1 MKRVCVIGGSV
12 IDLFLYPHHD
22 MNLYDSNPGY
32 MKSSPGGVGR
42 NIAENLSR
50 LGVHT
55 TLITPLGEDHYRKM
69 IEDQAKDISLTLYP
83 INIKETPLYVSIID
97 QKGEDLV
104 GVALMDGIESI
115 HMSSIMKYK
124 DVIELSDIVVL
135 DTNLS
140 EDVLTEILVLYG
152 DKSYIDA
159 ISGEKAKRLKHLLH
173 RIHTLKMNFTE
184 ATTLAGFGEDSVD
197 GLEQLGKYFLDQGT
211 NEVIITLGEKGVYY
225 ENHDMAQ
232 FRSSLKIDVVNSTGA
247 GDAFFAGVIFAK
259 VNELDPISYGIA
271 NACINLGDTHA
282 VSQVLS
288 KEMII
293 QYVKEKNL

>member
-69 IEDQAKDISLTLYP
+69 IEDQAKDIGLTLYP

-225 ENHDMAQ
+225 ESHDMAQ

>member
-50 LGVHT
+50 LGIHT

-69 IEDQAKDISLTLYP
+69 IEDQAKDSGLNLCP
-83 INIKETPLYVSIID
+83 INIKETPLYVSIIN

-104 GVALMDGIESI
+104 GVAIMDGIESI
-115 HMSSIMKYK
+115 HMSSIMKFK
-124 DVIELSDIVVL
+124 DVVESSDIVVL

-152 DKSYIDA
+152 EKSYIDA
-159 ISGEKAKRLKHLLH
+159 ISGEKAKKLKHLLSH
-173 RIHTLKMNFTE
+173 IHTLKMNFTE
-184 ATTLAGFGEDSVD
+184 AKTLTGFGEDSVE

-211 NEVIITLGEKGVYY
+211 KEVIITLGEKGVYY
-225 ENHDMAQ
+225 ENHNMAQ

-271 NACINLGDTHA
+271 NACINLCDEHA

-288 KEMII
+288 KDIII
-293 QYVKEKNL
+293 QYVKE